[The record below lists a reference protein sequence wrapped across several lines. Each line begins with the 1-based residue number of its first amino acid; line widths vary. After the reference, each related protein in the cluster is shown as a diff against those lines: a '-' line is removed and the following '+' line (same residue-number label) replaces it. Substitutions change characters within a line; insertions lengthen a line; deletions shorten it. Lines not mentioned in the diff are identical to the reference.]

1 MSICALL
8 GGACER
14 DEAPATCDSVFPMPR
29 ENKSRYHSCEFGT
42 FTFTFTLN
50 GHLGKTLQTAV
61 CVEYPRSPRRV
72 KLPEHHPGVD
82 A

>member
-29 ENKSRYHSCEFGT
+29 ENVSRYHACEFG
-42 FTFTFTLN
+42 TFTLN

-61 CVEYPRSPRRV
+61 CVEDPRSPRRV